1 MIVTGFYLALLA
13 LLSLFLALRVV
24 LRRKHARVGLGH
36 GGDEELSRRQRA
48 HGNML
53 EYVPLA
59 ILLLLALELDHTAPW
74 LLHVFGVILVVARV
88 LHAWGLS
95 HSSGTSTGRLFGTL
109 FTWLVMLAMI
119 AVLLWQQIAAWL
131 MTTG

>member
-1 MIVTGFYLALLA
+1 MIVTGFYVALLA

-24 LRRKHARVGLGH
+24 MRRKHARVGLGH

-48 HGNML
+48 HANML

-59 ILLLLALELDHTAPW
+59 LLLLLVLELDHTVPW
-74 LLHVFGVILVVARV
+74 LLHVFGITLVVARV

-95 HSSGTSTGRLFGTL
+95 HSSGTSFGRLFGTL

-119 AVLLWQQIAAWL
+119 AVLLWQQAIAWL
-131 MTTG
+131 VTAS